1 MRPRPLYQVS
11 LLDTARHI
19 GLRQAVGKLLLRIL
33 RIRPVIL
40 VALTLDREAP
50 ADDGE
55 QRIRRAGPEDDALF
69 ATAGFAGMLHGKL
82 AQGPG
87 WISVGDAGLEAWY
100 FLARGESMIGDWLI
114 VRTASPTA
122 IWAAGI
128 WVHRDRRGGD
138 LARRIRAPV
147 MRWSRERGYREI
159 VTWVDLTNHSSRR
172 AIGKAG
178 YREVGR
184 LTVLRLFGVALVH
197 CGRRWRFGRRSDE
210 RPLTIDVDSLRQGAG
225 SAADDGNRQAA
236 VGGPPQK
243 AS

>member
-1 MRPRPLYQVS
+1 M
-11 LLDTARHI
+11 
-19 GLRQAVGKLLLRIL
+19 
-33 RIRPVIL
+33 IL
-40 VALTLDREAP
+40 VALTLDGEAP
-50 ADDGE
+50 ADVDE

-69 ATAGFAGMLHGKL
+69 ATAGFTGMLHGKL

-100 FLARGESMIGDWLI
+100 FLARDESTIGDWLI
-114 VRTASPTA
+114 VRTASPAA

-138 LARRIRAPV
+138 LARRIRAPA
-147 MRWSRERGYREI
+147 MRWSREQGYREI

-184 LTVLRLFGVALVH
+184 LTVLRLFDVVLVH
-197 CGRRWRFGRRSDE
+197 CGRGWRFGRWRFGRWSAE
-210 RPLTIDVDSLRQGAG
+210 RPLTIDVDSLRQDAG
-225 SAADDGNRQAA
+225 SAADDGDRQAA
-236 VGGPPQK
+236 IGGPPKK